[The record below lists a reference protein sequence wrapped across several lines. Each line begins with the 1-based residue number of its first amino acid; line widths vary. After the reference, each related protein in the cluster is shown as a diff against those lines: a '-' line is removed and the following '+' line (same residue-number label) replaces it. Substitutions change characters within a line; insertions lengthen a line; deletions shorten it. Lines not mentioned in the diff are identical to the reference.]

1 MRVVVLVS
9 SLLALSALAGC
20 SGDTETDAAEKERL
34 EQEAAAKEVTIT
46 VTSPDAGAEF
56 EADTAIPL
64 KVNTKKG
71 AKATE
76 ADSVSW
82 TIGAWHGEGA
92 QTEASGL
99 PSGAHTV
106 EVEVTVDGETYAS
119 SVDITILEPAITSW
133 VYAGT
138 LEADVIVDTADYGS
152 FDDHCSTAVSVNLE
166 SGVLSGSGVCA
177 VFGDFGFDPIA
188 FDMDGTV
195 RGGTVSGA
203 LIMTF
208 DGTEAR
214 TPYDGT
220 GTSGDTIG
228 ASFDTTHR
236 DSGDS
241 VRIVGSWT
249 AAPQ

>member
-1 MRVVVLVS
+1 MRVEALVS

-20 SGDTETDAAEKERL
+20 SGDSAADAAEKERL
-34 EQEAAAKEVTIT
+34 EQEAAAKAVTIT
-46 VTSPDAGAEF
+46 LASPDAGAEF

-64 KVNTKKG
+64 KVSAKKG

-92 QTEASGL
+92 QTEANGL
-99 PSGAHTV
+99 PSGTHTV
-106 EVEVTVDGETYAS
+106 EVEVVVDGETYTD
-119 SVDITILEPAITSW
+119 SVEITILEPAITSW

-152 FDDHCSTAVSVNLE
+152 FDDHCSTSVSVNLE
-166 SGVLSGSGVCA
+166 SGDLTGSGVCS
-177 VFGDFGFDPIA
+177 VFGDFGFDPIG
-188 FDMDGTV
+188 FDMEGTV

-214 TPYDGT
+214 TPFDGT
-220 GTSGDTIG
+220 GTAGETIE